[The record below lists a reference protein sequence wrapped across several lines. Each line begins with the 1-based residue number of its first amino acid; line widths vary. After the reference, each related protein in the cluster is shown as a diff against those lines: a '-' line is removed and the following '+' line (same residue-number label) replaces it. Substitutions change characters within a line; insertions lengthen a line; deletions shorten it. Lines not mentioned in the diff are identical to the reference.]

1 MENSTCNDDTPIIL
15 PERYVDVITQ
25 NFNNEN
31 NYNIYIFKSEWFKK
45 QYIPKEKACININT
59 Q

>member
-31 NYNIYIFKSEWFKK
+31 NYNIYIFKSE
-45 QYIPKEKACININT
+45 
-59 Q
+59 